1 MCWHTRGSHPGLTGH
16 YNLMLGTIRN
26 MNNHGMPWR
35 DLNSQK
41 VLLNASTVGTPGGLP
56 DQYYWILCV
65 TRYMSIIWFRG
76 ENLNGF

>member
-1 MCWHTRGSHPGLTGH
+1 MACPG
-16 YNLMLGTIRN
+16 GTY
-26 MNNHGMPWR
+26 
-35 DLNSQK
+35 QK

-65 TRYMSIIWFRG
+65 TRYMSIWFRG